1 MPMKLLLILA
11 LTLTPVLAQA
21 AVLHPASAP
30 ATLHVSAEATVDPAP
45 NRVYIEVGVRTQA
58 PQPRVAAADNA
69 ARVAAVVAAVRKA
82 AGPAAR
88 LTTVDYSVTPQYQ
101 YSNTGKPP
109 VVTLYTVTNL
119 VRVRLD
125 DLKRIGRVIDAA
137 NEAGAN
143 VQQSLRFALRHPE
156 RARLQA
162 LALAARRAR
171 AAAGALAA
179 ALGLH
184 VVRILEV
191 RQSGGVV
198 RTPAPMIFGQVLR
211 AQRVAPST
219 PIESGS
225 LHVSADVS
233 LTVAVAPR

>member
-1 MPMKLLLILA
+1 MKHLFILA
-11 LTLTPVLAQA
+11 LALTPALTQA
-21 AVLHPASAP
+21 AVPHATSAP
-30 ATLHVSAEATVDPAP
+30 ATLQVSAGATIDPAP
-45 NRVYIEVGVRTQA
+45 DRVYIEVGVRTEA
-58 PQPRVAAADNA
+58 LQPKVAAADNA
-69 ARVAAVVAAVRKA
+69 SRVANVLAAVRKA
-82 AGPAAR
+82 AGPETQ
-88 LTTVDYSVTPQYQ
+88 LTTADYSVAPQYQ

-109 VVTLYTVTNL
+109 AVTGYTVTNL

-125 DLKRIGRVIDAA
+125 DLKRIGSVIDAA

-156 RARLQA
+156 VARVQA
-162 LALAARRAR
+162 LTLAAHRAR

-179 ALGLH
+179 ALGLR

-191 RQSGGVV
+191 RQSGGAV
-198 RTPAPMIFGQVLR
+198 RTPAPMLFGPVLR
-211 AQRVAPST
+211 AQRMAPAT

-225 LHVSADVS
+225 LQVSADVS

>member
-1 MPMKLLLILA
+1 MKHLLILA
-11 LTLTPVLAQA
+11 LALTPALTQA
-21 AVLHPASAP
+21 AVPHAASAP
-30 ATLHVSAEATVDPAP
+30 ATLQVSAGASVDPAP
-45 NRVYIEVGVRTQA
+45 DRVYIEVGVRTEA
-58 PQPRVAAADNA
+58 PQPKLAAADNA
-69 ARVAAVVAAVRKA
+69 SRVTNVLAAVRKA
-82 AGPAAR
+82 AGPEAQ
-88 LTTVDYSVTPQYQ
+88 LTTADYSVAPQYR

-109 VVTLYTVTNL
+109 AVTGYTVTNL

-125 DLKRIGRVIDAA
+125 DLKRIGSVIDAA

-156 RARLQA
+156 VARVEA
-162 LALAARRAR
+162 LTLAAHRAR

-179 ALGLH
+179 ALGLR

-191 RQSGGVV
+191 RQSGGAV
-198 RTPAPMIFGQVLR
+198 RTPAPMVFGQVLR
-211 AQRVAPST
+211 AQRMAPAT

-225 LHVSADVS
+225 LQVSADVS